1 MQFSELA
8 FCASMAA
15 KSFLRVVHKSIVFG
29 DLVKALVYNGEE
41 ERVLGTDASYW
52 SKIRHE
58 QGR

>member
-1 MQFSELA
+1 
-8 FCASMAA
+8 MAA
-15 KSFLRVVHKSIVFG
+15 KSFLRVVHKSIIFS

-41 ERVLGTDASYW
+41 ERVLGTDAAYW